1 VDERTRFFLWLLLAG
16 GYFALLGGV
25 FGAVTGYAT
34 WRDGRA
40 AGTVIGLSVARAV
53 SRLADE
59 PLSRTAQSILVGGV
73 DGAFFGL
80 LSGLLIGAVTGWRG
94 GDWRLLGPV
103 MLAGLLLVGGAVL
116 LGVMAHVIGGGG
128 RRAVLGLF
136 VGGMLGAS
144 GGYSFAHADGL
155 FAGVLLGAAAG
166 VILARAIR

>member
-1 VDERTRFFLWLLLAG
+1 LDERTRFFLWLLLAG
-16 GYFALLGGV
+16 GFFALLGGV

-40 AGTVIGLSVARAV
+40 AGTGIGLSVARAF

-59 PLSRTAQSILVGGV
+59 PLSRTTQAIVVGGV

-80 LSGLLIGAVTGWRG
+80 LVGLLIGTATGWRG
-94 GDWRLLGPV
+94 GDWRLLRPV
-103 MLAGLLLVGGAVL
+103 MVAGVLLVGGAVV

-136 VGGMLGAS
+136 VGGMLGA
-144 GGYSFAHADGL
+144 GGGFWFARADGL